1 MRRATLFPDAFL
13 RCVCFSCILA
23 STGACGMAASV
34 DSTNSASVARRSLT
48 LADARRL
55 AFQRNW
61 DLLAAKSDV
70 DIAVAQRIVAREF
83 PNPAASFS
91 VEKINADRHSSGT
104 ASGNGFWD
112 RSYDMTAGVDQLIEI
127 GGKRRARKDS
137 AAAGL
142 KGAEARLADARRL
155 LDQGVTEAY
164 VGVLLAERNR
174 GVLADSA
181 AALRQEA
188 RIAEVRQRAGDISR
202 ADQNQIEIASERLEL
217 DAAGAEAEAR
227 KARVALEVL
236 LGEKEPGGEIELA
249 DALDSLANVSAEA
262 TNAPPATFSR
272 PDLVAAEAARVKAET
287 DLRLQKAARIPDPT
301 LLAQYEHEPPD
312 QPNTVG
318 FGVSFP
324 LPLWNRNG
332 GNIAAARATLEQTTT
347 RAEKVRAQVMAE
359 IAVARVSYMA
369 ALTRW
374 QRYRDE
380 LTPKSRQIRESVGLA
395 YERGGA
401 ALIDLLAA
409 QRNDNEVRLATAQAA
424 ADAATAAAN
433 LRAAL
438 NLTDSTNSQTK

>member
-1 MRRATLFPDAFL
+1 VTLFPDSFL
-13 RCVCFSCILA
+13 HCLCFSCIWA
-23 STGACGMAASV
+23 STGACGTAASGN
-34 DSTNSASVARRSLT
+34 STDFASLAGRSLT

-112 RSYDMTAGVDQLIEI
+112 RSYDTTAAVDQLIEI

-202 ADQNQIEIASERLEL
+202 ADQNQIEIAAERLEL
-217 DAAGAEAEAR
+217 DAAGAEAEAS

-236 LGEKEPGGEIELA
+236 LGEKEPRGEMLLA
-249 DALDSLANVSAEA
+249 DGLDSLGNVSAEA

-272 PDLVAAEAARVKAET
+272 PDLAAAEAARVKAEA

-318 FGVSFP
+318 FGVAFP

-332 GNIAAARATLEQTTT
+332 GNIAAARAALEQTTT
-347 RAEKVRAQVMAE
+347 KAEKVRAQVMAD
-359 IAVARVSYMA
+359 ITVARVSYLA

-374 QRYRDE
+374 QRYRNE
-380 LTPKSRQIRESVGLA
+380 LTPKSRQIRESVALA

-401 ALIDLLAA
+401 ALVDLLAA

-424 ADAATAAAN
+424 AEAANAAAN

-438 NLTDSTNSQTK
+438 NLPDSTNSKTK

>member
-1 MRRATLFPDAFL
+1 
-13 RCVCFSCILA
+13 
-23 STGACGMAASV
+23 
-34 DSTNSASVARRSLT
+34 
-48 LADARRL
+48 
-55 AFQRNW
+55 
-61 DLLAAKSDV
+61 
-70 DIAVAQRIVAREF
+70 
-83 PNPAASFS
+83 
-91 VEKINADRHSSGT
+91 
-104 ASGNGFWD
+104 
-112 RSYDMTAGVDQLIEI
+112 
-127 GGKRRARKDS
+127 
-137 AAAGL
+137 
-142 KGAEARLADARRL
+142 
-155 LDQGVTEAY
+155 
-164 VGVLLAERNR
+164 
-174 GVLADSA
+174 
-181 AALRQEA
+181 
-188 RIAEVRQRAGDISR
+188 VRQRAGDISR
-202 ADQNQIEIASERLEL
+202 ADQNQIEIAAERLEL

-227 KARVALEVL
+227 KARVGLEVL

-249 DALDSLANVSAEA
+249 DALDSLVNVSAEA

-272 PDLVAAEAARVKAET
+272 PDLVAAEAARVKAEA

-347 RAEKVRAQVMAE
+347 KAEKVRAQVIAD
-359 IAVARVSYMA
+359 IAVARTSYAA

-380 LTPKSRQIRESVGLA
+380 LTPKSRQIRESVALA

-401 ALIDLLAA
+401 ALLDLLAA

-424 ADAATAAAN
+424 ADAADAAAN

-438 NLTDSTNSQTK
+438 NLSDSTNPQTK